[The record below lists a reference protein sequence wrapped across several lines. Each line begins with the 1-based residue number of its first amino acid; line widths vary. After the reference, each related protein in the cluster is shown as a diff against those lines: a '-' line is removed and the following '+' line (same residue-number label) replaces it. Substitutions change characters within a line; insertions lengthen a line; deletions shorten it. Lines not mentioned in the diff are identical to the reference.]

1 MILAIYMEFNL
12 QLETMDERN
21 DIKEIARLE
30 IVGNYN

>member
-12 QLETMDERN
+12 QSETMDERN